1 MNDLPVKIEWKGIF
15 KSDIEKFLTDDVYL
29 GNVLSLG
36 CFFNDVQELA
46 ECNAEIIFNDETESR
61 NVEIS
66 ETTYFNLTNLIIL
79 RNKYYR

>member
-1 MNDLPVKIEWKGIF
+1 MNDFPVKIEWKGIF
-15 KSDIEKFLTDDVYL
+15 KSEIDKFLTDDVYL
-29 GNVLSLG
+29 GNVLSLR
-36 CFFNDVQELA
+36 CVFDDVQELA
-46 ECNAEIIFNDETESR
+46 ECNAEIISNDETEYR

>member
-1 MNDLPVKIEWKGIF
+1 MGQTIFSNCVHPVNMVAYVYHTVI
-15 KSDIEKFLTDDVYL
+15 YL

-36 CFFNDVQELA
+36 CVFNDVQELA
-46 ECNAEIIFNDETESR
+46 ECNTEIIFNDETESR

-66 ETTYFNLTNLIIL
+66 ETAYFNLTNLIIL